1 MTRPHA
7 PHSKATTHRWIT
19 RGVIGIVVATFFS
32 DVAHEMVTAVLPMY
46 LTSIGLG
53 AASLGAI
60 EGFADFVFSASKLG
74 GGVLGHRVHAKRP
87 LVAFGYFITMV
98 GTASMG
104 LVRSATALASL
115 RGAAWIGRGFR
126 SPLRDFLLA
135 DEVEPTHYGRAYG
148 IERSA
153 DMLGAL
159 AGPLIAVLLV
169 SLSVDLRTIIVW
181 SLVPAAIPVIAILAL
196 TRDRDP
202 RARASADAKRR
213 ENDARQ
219 RADERGASGAQ
230 RSASE
235 RAAKIEPDRSE
246 HAAAASHVA
255 HASHVADDS
264 RVADASLPTSFKR
277 FLPGV
282 LMFGLGDFSRT
293 FLILLASRALGESG
307 KSTSGTISI
316 AVLLYV
322 AHNGISALAA
332 YPIGR
337 LADRVSKLDV
347 LIAGYALGAATNV
360 LLALTSGSIAWLV
373 VAIALSGI
381 YIAVEETVE
390 KAAAAEMLSRE
401 KKSLGFGV
409 LAAANALGDM
419 ISSIGVGV
427 LLGSGR
433 TVLAFALPALA
444 GVAGTAWMALVV
456 RGRQSG
462 ARRA

>member
-1 MTRPHA
+1 
-7 PHSKATTHRWIT
+7 
-19 RGVIGIVVATFFS
+19 VIGIVVATFFS

-87 LVAFGYFITMV
+87 LVALGYFVTMV

-104 LVRSATALASL
+104 LVRSAAALASL

-135 DEVEPTHYGRAYG
+135 DEVEPSHYGRAYG

-202 RARASADAKRR
+202 RSEAPADVKRGKSR
-213 ENDARQ
+213 ERH
-219 RADERGASGAQ
+219 REDERGASDAQ
-230 RSASE
+230 PSDAKRAAQFAPERAE
-235 RAAKIEPDRSE
+235 RAASS
-246 HAAAASHVA
+246 HAADHP
-255 HASHVADDS
+255 HA
-264 RVADASLPTSFKR
+264 ADASLPAAFKR

-307 KSTSGTISI
+307 GSTSGTISI

-360 LLALTSGSIAWLV
+360 LLARTSGSIAWLA

-390 KAAAAEMLSRE
+390 KAAAAEMLPRE
-401 KKSLGFGV
+401 KKSLGFGI

-419 ISSIGVGV
+419 ISSIGVGL

-444 GVAGTAWMALVV
+444 GVAGTAWMALLV
-456 RGRQSG
+456 RGRTSG
-462 ARRA
+462 ARRE